1 MTASTEEIYS
11 EDYFNYL
18 HKRSAIRKAVRTF
31 YLKDIRKHCV
41 GKTIDFGCGTGE
53 LLKTLPEGSIGFE
66 VNKIAV
72 EFCKKNGL
80 TVDLYNPEADK
91 YEFQMIEKDKFQTF
105 TMNHVLE
112 HIEESHKT
120 IHRIFKSCNRLGI
133 RRIVFTVPGQKG
145 FQMDKTHITFIDLK
159 YFENNGLLGNA
170 YYKLNYSNYFPF
182 RSAKVGHY
190 FRHNE
195 LRLVFDQ
202 RTK

>member
-1 MTASTEEIYS
+1 MTANAEEIYS
-11 EDYFNYL
+11 QDYFNYL
-18 HKRSAIRKAVRTF
+18 HKRSSIRKAVRTV
-31 YLKDIRKHCV
+31 YLNDIKKHCI

-53 LLKTLPEGSIGFE
+53 LLKILPKGSIGFE

-72 EFCKKNGL
+72 EYCRKNGL
-80 TVDLYNPEADK
+80 SVDLYKPEEDK
-91 YEFQMIEKDKFQTF
+91 YEFHMIEKNKFQTF

-112 HIEESHKT
+112 HLEESHVT
-120 IHRIFKSCNRLGI
+120 IRKIFDSCNRLGI

-159 YFENNGLLGNA
+159 YFSNHGLLQNT
-170 YYKLNYSNYFPF
+170 NYGLIYSGYFPF
-182 RSAKVGHY
+182 NSSKIGRF

-202 RTK
+202 RIR